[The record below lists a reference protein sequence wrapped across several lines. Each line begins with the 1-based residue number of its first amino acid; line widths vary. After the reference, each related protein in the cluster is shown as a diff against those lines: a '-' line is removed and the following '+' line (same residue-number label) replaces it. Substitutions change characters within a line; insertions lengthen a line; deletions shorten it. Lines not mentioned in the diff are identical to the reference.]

1 MKTVLKNGYVLTAGQ
16 LRRADVLIDA
26 GVIQDISPEIPAS
39 QNQFVSVAGQVIL
52 PGFVDVH
59 VHFREPGYTDK
70 ETIATGSL
78 AAAHGGYTTVFSM
91 PNVQPVPDTPQRWLQ
106 MQQLNQ
112 QKGCIHIQQYASITR
127 QRTGNELVDFKAL
140 KQVGACGFS
149 NDGSGV
155 QTAATMYQAMQAA
168 AQVHLPIAAHIEDD
182 SLAHGGV
189 MNAGLSAQK
198 LHLPGIP
205 AVSET
210 AQLARD
216 LELAA
221 ATGVHYHACHLST
234 AASVELVRA
243 AKKRGVNVTAEVTP
257 HHLLL
262 DESMITTDNPLFKM
276 NPPLRTL
283 ADRQALLS
291 GLLDGTIDC
300 IATDHAPHTK
310 LDKQGS
316 MLTAAFGI
324 TGLETSFAVLY
335 TSLVQSN
342 LCSLAQLVNWMS
354 TQPARIFHLKQAGRI
369 AIGAPADLT
378 VVDLNHWTT
387 ITAAEMLSKG
397 KNSPFIGRKVA
408 AQIKATMVHGQWVY
422 QQEAK

>member
-1 MKTVLKNGYVLTAGQ
+1 
-16 LRRADVLIDA
+16 
-26 GVIQDISPEIPAS
+26 
-39 QNQFVSVAGQVIL
+39 
-52 PGFVDVH
+52 
-59 VHFREPGYTDK
+59 
-70 ETIATGSL
+70 
-78 AAAHGGYTTVFSM
+78 
-91 PNVQPVPDTPQRWLQ
+91 
-106 MQQLNQ
+106 
-112 QKGCIHIQQYASITR
+112 
-127 QRTGNELVDFKAL
+127 
-140 KQVGACGFS
+140 
-149 NDGSGV
+149 
-155 QTAATMYQAMQAA
+155 
-168 AQVHLPIAAHIEDD
+168 
-182 SLAHGGV
+182 

-221 ATGVHYHACHLST
+221 ATGAHYHACHLST

-243 AKKRGVNVTAEVTP
+243 AKKRGVNVTAEGTP

-354 TQPARIFHLKQAGRI
+354 TQPARIFHLKQEGRI

-378 VVDLNHWTT
+378 VVDLNHWTM
-387 ITAAEMLSKG
+387 ITAANMLSKG

>member
-1 MKTVLKNGYVLTAGQ
+1 MKTVLKNGYVLIAGQ

-26 GVIQDISPEIPAS
+26 GVIQDISPEIMAP
-39 QNQFVSVAGQVIL
+39 QNQVVSIAGQVIL

-59 VHFREPGYTDK
+59 VHFREPGYTEK

-91 PNVQPVPDTPQRWLQ
+91 PNVQPVPDTSQRWLQ

-127 QRTGNELVDFKAL
+127 QRAGDELVDFKAL

-168 AQVHLPIAAHIEDD
+168 AQVNLPIAAHIEDD
-182 SLAHGGV
+182 SLAHGVV
-189 MNAGLSAQK
+189 MNAGLPAQK

-243 AKKRGVNVTAEVTP
+243 AKKRGVNVTAEITP

-262 DESMITTDNPLFKM
+262 DESMITMDNPLFKM

-316 MLTAAFGI
+316 MLKAAFGI

-335 TSLVQSN
+335 TYLVQSR

-354 TQPARIFHLKQAGRI
+354 TQPARIFHLTQAGRI
-369 AIGAPADLT
+369 TIGAPADLT
-378 VVDLNHWTT
+378 VVDLNQWTT
-387 ITAAEMLSKG
+387 ITAATMLSKG
-397 KNSPFIGRKVA
+397 KNSPFIGTKVA
-408 AQIKATMVHGQWVY
+408 AQIKATMFHGHWVY